1 MLKLESVAAF
11 VAVAETGSIS
21 EAARRMELS
30 KSVVSE
36 RLAELERSLGARL
49 LHRTTRKLAITEDGD
64 AFYERAKRIVQE
76 TVDAAAEIAE
86 RRGELAGSLRI
97 SAPVSFGSLHLGPA
111 LYGFLAKNTRI
122 RLTLDLDD
130 RFVSLLSD
138 GYDAVVRHG
147 PVMDEHVVVKRLAPS
162 RRFLV
167 AAPAYLERLGEPR
180 SLAALEQHK
189 AIVYSNRGAADWRFK
204 GPRKFVTVRP
214 HAVLRVNNGL
224 LMRDAAAAG
233 LGLAL
238 LPAYFIHK
246 ELASKELVAVDVGVE
261 AESAT
266 IYIAYPEDRRGSAKL
281 RALTAWLRDAF
292 GDPPYWDVAPVQAKR

>member
-11 VAVAETGSIS
+11 VAVAESGSIS

-36 RLAELERSLGARL
+36 RLAELERSLGAKL
-49 LHRTTRKLAITEDGD
+49 LHRTTRKLAITEDGRT
-64 AFYERAKRIVQE
+64 FYERAKRLVQE
-76 TVDAAAEIAE
+76 ATDAAVEIAE
-86 RRGELAGSLRI
+86 RRGELVGPLRI

-111 LYGFLAKNTRI
+111 LYGFLARNPKI
-122 RLTLDLDD
+122 DLTLDLDD
-130 RFVSLLSD
+130 RFVSMLAD

-147 PVMDEHVVVKRLAPS
+147 PVVEERVVVKRLAPS

-167 AAPAYLERLGEPR
+167 AAPTYLEKFGKPN
-180 SLAALEQHK
+180 SLAELEQHK
-189 AIVYSNRGAADWRFK
+189 GIVYSNRGLADWRFK
-204 GPRKFVTVRP
+204 ASRGFVTVRP
-214 HAVLRVNNGL
+214 LRALRVNNGL

-246 ELASKELVAVDVGVE
+246 ELASKKLVVVDLGVE
-261 AESAT
+261 AEGAT
-266 IYIAYPEDRRGSAKL
+266 IYIAYPADRRGSAKL
-281 RALTAWLRDAF
+281 RALTVWLRDAF
-292 GDPPYWDVAPVQAKR
+292 GDPPYWDLALTNR